1 MALPCGVQR
10 GLAALGL
17 VVALA
22 PQTARGQ
29 NVTEVQVAPPS
40 ITLKAGERMGLLATA
55 FDRAGNV
62 IPTVRVLWSSNN
74 LQVAKVDNNGTVTG
88 LANGVAIIDARVGNK
103 RGTAAVQ
110 VVGGSAPPTSTTTGV
125 QTPPPSDGSLAGQ
138 PSGTGAASV
147 LRIEPPTIYLQPS
160 ENIRASPRALKDDGT
175 AAAPLAVTWKSLR
188 PEIAS
193 VDGNGVVV
201 ALSPGQGTIQ
211 LTSAAG
217 LTATAPVVVQQADLA
232 LREGAAIA
240 IGPGV
245 SDTLHVIV
253 PTQGARGVSPLTLQW
268 NTADPTVARVS
279 LTGVVTGV
287 GPGRTTVTVSG
298 FLQTKTIDVVVH
310 RPVEL
315 LAVRPKWQDEVLL
328 PIQGTGK
335 FEAQALAADR
345 TPVADAPLQW
355 SVADTA
361 IASYD
366 AASGMLTGRKA
377 GQTQLVVRG
386 PGAGLA
392 VTWNVRVIAAG
403 VRLSV
408 ARVGLSLNRRIAVR
422 ATYMDSSTV
431 IGPATGLT
439 WTSENPQVATAND
452 SGVITAVS
460 YGRARAVAT
469 APGGKRGTVDVFVQ
483 GEIVMPSTR
492 AGSRFQL
499 FAAERGT
506 LTQWRRVSEDTL
518 SATDPAFSPDGSRIA
533 FAAARGIYVMDADGG
548 NPVRVTTGSGNDNRP
563 QFLPDLSAIIFQSDR
578 GGAGIPQIWTQSL
591 QTGGAPVQLTQGSG
605 SMQPTVSPDG
615 EIIAFA
621 STRDGSTNI
630 WLMAKDGTNQREFTR
645 SSGNFKS
652 LAPRFLRD
660 GSLFYLVQGKE
671 GGRTV
676 SQVMRAEL
684 TTGRVSPV
692 TGTELSI
699 SDFAAAPGGDLL
711 ALLATAPGSKGPARL
726 YIQALTTGSAA
737 VPITTTG
744 AEQQLIPAF
753 MP

>member
-1 MALPCGVQR
+1 MALPCGASRVLWAV
-10 GLAALGL
+10 GLG
-17 VVALA
+17 VALV
-22 PQTARGQ
+22 PQTTHAQ
-29 NVTEVQVAPPS
+29 NVSEVQVAPPS

-88 LANGVAIIDARVGNK
+88 LANGVAIIDARVGSK

-110 VVGGSAPPTSTTTGV
+110 VVGGSPPTTAGNTGA
-125 QTPPPSDGSLAGQ
+125 QNPPPADGSLAGQ
-138 PSGTGAASV
+138 PAGTGVASV
-147 LRIEPPTIYLQPS
+147 LRIEPSTIYLQPS

-175 AAAPLAVTWKSLR
+175 AAAPLGVTWKSLR

-201 ALSPGQGTIQ
+201 ALSPGQGTIEI
-211 LTSAAG
+211 TSAGG

-232 LREGAAIA
+232 VREGAAIA
-240 IGPGV
+240 VGPGV
-245 SDTLHVIV
+245 SDTLHVVV

-268 NTADPTVARVS
+268 NSADPNVARVS

-287 GPGRTTVTVSG
+287 APGRTTVTVSG
-298 FLQTKTIDVVVH
+298 FLQTKSVDVIVH

-315 LAVRPKWQDEVLL
+315 LAVRPRWQDEVLL

-361 IASYD
+361 VASYD
-366 AASGMLTGRKA
+366 VASGTLTARKS
-377 GQTQLVVRG
+377 GQTQLIVHG

-408 ARVGLSLNRRIAVR
+408 ARVGLPPSRRIAVR
-422 ATYMDSSTV
+422 ATYMDSTTA

-439 WTSENPQVATAND
+439 WTSENPQVAQVND
-452 SGVITAVS
+452 SGIITAGS
-460 YGRARAVAT
+460 YGRTRAVAT

-499 FAAERGT
+499 FAAERGS
-506 LTQWRRVSEDTL
+506 LSQWRRVSDDTL

-548 NPVRVTTGSGNDNRP
+548 NPLRVTTGSGNDNRP
-563 QFLPDLSAIIFQSDR
+563 QFLPDLSSIIFQSDR
-578 GGAGIPQIWTQSL
+578 SGPGIPQIWMQSL
-591 QTGGAPVQLTQGSG
+591 AGGAPVQLTQGSG

-621 STRDGSTNI
+621 STRDGTTNI
-630 WLMAKDGTNQREFTR
+630 WLMAKDGSNQREFTR

-660 GSLFYLVQGKE
+660 GSLYYLVQGKE

-676 SQVMRAEL
+676 AQIMRAEL
-684 TTGRVSPV
+684 TTGKVTPV

-699 SDFAAAPGGDLL
+699 SDFSVSPAGDLL
-711 ALLATAPGSKGPARL
+711 ALLGTPPQTKGPARL
-726 YIQALTTGSAA
+726 YIQALTSGGSGAVA
-737 VPITTTG
+737 VPTTG